1 MWTVKQEVHGV
12 STVKREGS
20 IENRLNDYYRRR
32 CSNYERFL
40 CDRVWE
46 CALCAQQAGKVE
58 PLETATAPK
67 AEALRRR

>member
-1 MWTVKQEVHGV
+1 
-12 STVKREGS
+12 VKREMS
-20 IENRLNDYYRRR
+20 TENRLNDYYRRR

-46 CALCAQQAGKVE
+46 CALCALQAGKVVV
-58 PLETATAPK
+58 LETATAPR